1 MKNRNRSHLPSQ
13 LVAGLAIL
21 VLASPASAQTMG
33 ALATASQ
40 APVPIAVDRYGNIGY
55 ATAADC
61 DAAVAAGT
69 ARFYRPQTFNPP
81 LQREGEAFVRVMTI
95 EELNAADQAA
105 YRLGY
110 ESQDYP
116 NGVCDRGVGRA
127 GNRDGVTRELIGT
140 WVPFSNE
147 MAVNVYFDR
156 QGTVVRA
163 TMAQCD
169 NNFSGNVPRPVPGE
183 EPIVFAPPPAPA
195 PAAPPP
201 APAAP
206 PPPAPVAAPAAPA
219 ATGTVL
225 GGILTTG
232 AIVGAAAA
240 ARSDRDDPEPVSP

>member
-1 MKNRNRSHLPSQ
+1 MTNRNRSRLPSH

-21 VLASPASAQTMG
+21 WMASSASAQTMG
-33 ALATASQ
+33 ALASASQ
-40 APVPIAVDRYGNIGY
+40 APVPIAVDRYGNEGY

-69 ARFYRPQTFNPP
+69 ARFYRPQTVNPP

-95 EELNAADQAA
+95 QELNAADQAA

-110 ESQDYP
+110 ESQDFP

-140 WVPFSNE
+140 WVPFSTD

-156 QGTVVRA
+156 QGTIVRA

-169 NNFSGNVPRPVPGE
+169 NNFSGNVPRPIPGN
-183 EPIVFAPPPAPA
+183 EPIAFAPPPAAAPVAPPPA

-201 APAAP
+201 APA
-206 PPPAPVAAPAAPA
+206 PAPVAAPP
-219 ATGTVL
+219 ATGSVL

-232 AIVGAAAA
+232 AILGAAAA